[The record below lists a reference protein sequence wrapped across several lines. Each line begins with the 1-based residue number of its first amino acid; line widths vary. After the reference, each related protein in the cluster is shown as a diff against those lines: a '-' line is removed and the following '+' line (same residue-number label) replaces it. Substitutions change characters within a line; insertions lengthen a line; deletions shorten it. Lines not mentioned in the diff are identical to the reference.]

1 MRIGTRREW
10 LRGVLP
16 GLIIFTL
23 LISSAARSQPTTPS
37 PAELVRRVVQNEITK
52 SSDSSTC
59 FMFKDQRKTSHVS
72 QTKLMVETR
81 DATAGLLVA
90 QDGHPLTAEQQKA
103 EEARLQNYIKN
114 PEELNKKRRQEKED
128 AEHTARIVK
137 ALPEAFLYQADG
149 TEPGTDGVGQLGH
162 ELIRLKFR
170 PNPRYDPPSRVEQ
183 VLTGMQGHLL
193 IDAKENRI
201 AEIDGTLQKEVGFG
215 WGILGH
221 LDRGGRFLV
230 QQGEVGNQ
238 QWEVTRMELSFTGK
252 IFFLKK
258 LSIRS
263 NDVFTEFRP
272 VPASLT
278 FAQGVELLEKEIA
291 EHQSAGGTKEH
302 KQATYKTKEKAEPQ
316 TKEQAEEQVCCDR

>member
-1 MRIGTRREW
+1 MKMRTRHEC
-10 LRGVLP
+10 LRRFLP
-16 GLIIFTL
+16 GLAIFAF
-23 LISSAARSQPTTPS
+23 LIPCVASDQPAIPS

-52 SSDSSTC
+52 SSDSSTY

-90 QDGHPLTAEQQKA
+90 QDGRPLTPEQQKA
-103 EEARLQNYIKN
+103 EEARLQNYINN

-137 ALPEAFLYQADG
+137 ALPEAFLYETDG
-149 TEPGTDGVGQLGH
+149 TEPGTDGVGQPGH

-170 PNPRYDPPSRVEQ
+170 PNPSYNPPSRVEQ
-183 VLTGMQGHLL
+183 VLTGMQGYLL

-230 QQGEVGNQ
+230 QQGDVGNQ

-252 IFFLKK
+252 ILFLKK
-258 LSIRS
+258 LNIRS
-263 NDVFTEFRP
+263 NDVFSDFHP

-291 EHQSAGGTKEH
+291 EHQSAGGTKER
-302 KQATYKTKEKAEPQ
+302 KQETYKTKEHQ
-316 TKEQAEEQVCCDR
+316 TKEQAEEHVCCDR